1 MKKIK
6 AILIG
11 LILLTTT
18 LLMAALSWMWQRNS
32 LNVNPLPIPATSAD
46 LLAAA
51 NDSFTSAK
59 TVGLVTSDTQAVTVN
74 PTSSHI
80 QLCADRSIQPALDAL
95 ITSFKQRYTDLN
107 VVATYT
113 NSAPISKDCAVHHQ
127 DILLFAQ
134 PITAQTLDRIQS
146 IANKPNDDSQSL
158 LAAESYV
165 RPFSYSLQQKQR
177 LMGVQLTDK
186 PGAIS
191 LRNYLLSSMGQDIFV
206 QFGYDNIDG
215 YRNQVADLFND
226 SGIKTS

>member
-6 AILIG
+6 SILVG

-32 LNVNPLPIPATSAD
+32 LNVNPLPIPASNTD
-46 LLAAA
+46 LLIAASD
-51 NDSFTSAK
+51 NFTSTE
-59 TVGLVTSDTQAVTVN
+59 TVGLATPDTQAVN
-74 PTSSHI
+74 PVSAHI

-95 ITSFKQRYTDLN
+95 ITSFKQRYTYLN

-113 NSAPISKDCAVHHQ
+113 NSAPTYDDCAVRHQ

-134 PITAQTLDRIQS
+134 PITAQTLDRLQNTAS
-146 IANKPNDDSQSL
+146 TSNDNSENL
-158 LAAESYV
+158 FEAGSYV
-165 RPFSYSLQQKQR
+165 RPFNYSLQHKQR

-186 PGAIS
+186 AGAIS

-226 SGIKTS
+226 SGIETS

>member
-18 LLMAALSWMWQRNS
+18 LFMAALSWMWQRNS

-51 NDSFTSAK
+51 NDRFTSAE
-59 TVGLVTSDTQAVTVN
+59 TVGLVTSDTQAVN

-95 ITSFKQRYTDLN
+95 ITSFEQHYTDLN
-107 VVATYT
+107 VVVTYT
-113 NSAPISKDCAVHHQ
+113 NSAPISKDCAVRHQ

-134 PITAQTLDRIQS
+134 PISAQTLDRIQS
-146 IANKPNDDSQSL
+146 TANKPNNDSQSL
-158 LAAESYV
+158 LAAKSYV

-186 PGAIS
+186 AGAIS
-191 LRNYLLSSMGQDIFV
+191 LRNYLLSSMGQDIFTK
-206 QFGYDNIDG
+206 FGYDNIDG

-226 SGIKTS
+226 SGIETS